1 MAIGGGVV
9 VFEVGVVFVVV
20 GDVKYIAVVL
30 ALACV
35 GVMLLRDWLGAGNCA
50 SSCRN
55 TSLSRPGCRGG
66 GGFCP
71 LSFMMTVTPS
81 P

>member
-1 MAIGGGVV
+1 MAISGSVV

-20 GDVKYIAVVL
+20 GDVKNIAVEL
-30 ALACV
+30 ALTCV
-35 GVMLLRDWLGAGNCA
+35 GVALLRGWCGAGNCA

-55 TSLSRPGCRGG
+55 RSLSRPGCRGG

-71 LSFMMTVTPS
+71 LPFMMTVTQS

>member
-1 MAIGGGVV
+1 MVA
-9 VFEVGVVFVVV
+9 FEVGVAFVVV

-30 ALACV
+30 VLTCV
-35 GVMLLRDWLGAGNCA
+35 VVTLLRGWRGAGNCA

-55 TSLSRPGCRGG
+55 KSLGMPGCRGG

-71 LSFMMTVTPS
+71 LSFMMTVTQS